1 MYGLVNKA
9 VEDMVCSRFGE
20 DTWETIKQKA
30 GIDIDAF
37 VSMDGYPDEV
47 TYQLVG
53 AASEHLN
60 LPAEKVLEEFGE
72 YWVLYTAKEGYGDL
86 MTMMGSDFVTF
97 LQNLNQLH
105 SRVALIYP
113 QLKPPSF
120 HCSDV
125 TDSSLRLHYFSP
137 RPGLAPL
144 VVGLLT
150 GLGKMFNTKVQVVP
164 GADRSTGADH
174 DEFFVQFS

>member
-9 VEDMVCSRFGE
+9 IEDMVCSRFGE
-20 DTWETIKQKA
+20 EAWETIKQKA

-37 VSMDGYPDEV
+37 ISMDAYSDDV

-60 LPAEKVLEEFGE
+60 IPAEKVLEAFGE
-72 YWVLYTAKEGYGDL
+72 YWVLYTAKEGYGEL
-86 MTMMGSDFVTF
+86 MSTMGSDFVSF
-97 LQNLNQLH
+97 LQNINNLH

-113 QLKPPSF
+113 QLRPPSF
-120 HCSDV
+120 HCTDV
-125 TDSSLRLHYFSP
+125 TETSLRLHYYSP

-150 GLGKMFNTKVQVVP
+150 GLGKMFHTNIQVMS
-164 GADRSTGADH
+164 GTNRSTGADH
-174 DEFFVQFS
+174 DEFVVQFT